1 MLSLAGDIGC
11 TTGPAL
17 VGLTADA
24 LGGDLGVGMLLGAM
38 FPALLVILLLIFK
51 PNKQQR

>member
-17 VGLTADA
+17 VGFVADA
-24 LGGDLGVGMLLGAM
+24 FGGDLKIGLLLGTILPVLFAISL
-38 FPALLVILLLIFK
+38 ALFK
-51 PNKQQR
+51 PKKNK